1 MTACIPTSVGDL
13 PADVPVFPLT
23 GVVLLPRGYLP
34 LHVFEPRYL
43 AMVDAA
49 LAADRAIVIAQP
61 RAFGAPGHS
70 VDHTAPLQD
79 IGCCGRIISFRETGD
94 GRLHIGLR
102 GLCRLRLCEELPT
115 ATQFRRIR
123 AEYAAFAHDLSA
135 PAGDLDGAIDRPR
148 LMAALTTYLA
158 TADIDAD
165 WDSLAGA
172 DDDQLVTTVAMA
184 CPFAPEDK
192 QALLESPDLLHRAKL
207 LIGLVEAAA
216 QLHQLHK
223 VQSPSAT
230 QH

>member
-13 PADVPVFPLT
+13 PANVPVFPLT
-23 GVVLLPRGYLP
+23 GVLLLPRGYLP

-61 RAFGAPGHS
+61 RTFGTAGQS
-70 VDHTAPLQD
+70 VANTAPLQD
-79 IGCCGRIISFRETGD
+79 VGCCGRIISFRETGD

-102 GLCRLRLCEELPT
+102 GLCRLHLAEELPT

-123 AEYAAFAHDLSA
+123 AEYSAFADDLSA
-135 PAGDLDGAIDRPR
+135 PDLDGAIDRSR
-148 LMAALTTYLA
+148 LMAALTSYLSA
-158 TADIDAD
+158 GDIDAD
-165 WDSLAGA
+165 WDSLTGA
-172 DDDQLVTTVAMA
+172 TDDEMVTTIAMA

-192 QALLESPDLLHRAKL
+192 QALLESSDLLHRAKL
-207 LIGLVEAAA
+207 LIGLVEAAT
-216 QLHQLHK
+216 QTEP
-223 VQSPSAT
+223 PSTT